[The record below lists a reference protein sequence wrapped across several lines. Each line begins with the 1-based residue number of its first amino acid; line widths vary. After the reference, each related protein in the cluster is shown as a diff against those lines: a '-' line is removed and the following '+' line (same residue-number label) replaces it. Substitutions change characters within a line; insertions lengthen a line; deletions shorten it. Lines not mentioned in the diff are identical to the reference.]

1 MPRYT
6 TRILV
11 SLLAGASV
19 IVAAANTRAQAE
31 LMRPVAVG
39 DAGPVVVRTA
49 V

>member
-19 IVAAANTRAQAE
+19 IVAATMTLGQPG
-31 LMRPVAVG
+31 LMRPVAFEDG
-39 DAGPVVVRTA
+39 GTVVVRTSA
-49 V
+49 